1 MIKILLE
8 RTIKGKNVGKIVQL
22 LRQLRV
28 MAMQQPGYVG
38 GETLHAVEDPNN
50 YLVISAWESLDQW
63 QAWLNNP
70 ERQKL
75 QAEVDSYLESPTTM
89 RVFTY

>member
-28 MAMQQPGYVG
+28 KAMQQPGYVG
-38 GETLHAVEDPNN
+38 GETLHAVEDPNH
-50 YLVISAWESLDQW
+50 YLVISAWESQDHW